1 MSFLPLIATL
11 LAIPLVTTEP
21 APVEIAQ
28 NVEIAQ
34 SVEMAQSSD
43 AYANWIYLYDDAF
56 ENSAGQEVTQ
66 QWWLNPNTV
75 RQNDSVEF
83 TLLARRSPVSSNGTA
98 AAVCDYIGNCSSMGY
113 AIEQIQMLDSND
125 VTIDSQTTQRVMET
139 ADPDSKFYGVLQDLC
154 SGAY

>member
-11 LAIPLVTTEP
+11 LAVPLVTTEP

-28 NVEIAQ
+28 N
-34 SVEMAQSSD
+34 VEMAQSSD

-98 AAVCDYIGNCSSMGY
+98 AAVFDYIGNCSSMGY